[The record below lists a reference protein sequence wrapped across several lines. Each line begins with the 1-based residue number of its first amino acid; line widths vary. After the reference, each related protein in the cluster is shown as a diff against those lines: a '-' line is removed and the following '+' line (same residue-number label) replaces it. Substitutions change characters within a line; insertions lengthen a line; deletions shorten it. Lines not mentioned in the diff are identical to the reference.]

1 MTIAARV
8 HEAVARLMDAGVP
21 ADESRRDA
29 ALLARAVLGW
39 DAAAWIAR
47 QHETAG
53 DEFPRVFDSWIDRRC
68 RREPV
73 AYIIGEREFYGRPFR
88 VTRAV
93 LIPRPETELL
103 VEEAIAA
110 LTALVGDERSASPLV
125 VDVGTGSGCIAV
137 TIALERPSAR
147 VIATEISEAALA
159 VARDNA
165 DRLGA
170 AGRVEFRA
178 GSLLA
183 GLSAAPDLIVSNPP
197 YVSERDRWSL
207 PAEVRDFEPDLAL
220 FAGLDGLDVI
230 RPLVAAV
237 GRVLAPGGRLL
248 IEIGAGQ
255 AAAVTRLVAETPGL
269 ALSRIRLDL
278 QGIPRIVV
286 ARRE

>member
-1 MTIAARV
+1 
-8 HEAVARLMDAGVP
+8 MDAGVS

-47 QHETAG
+47 QHETAP
-53 DEFPRVFDSWIDRRC
+53 DDFPRVFDRWIDRRR

-73 AYIIGEREFYGRPFR
+73 AYIIGEREFYGRPFH
-88 VTRAV
+88 VTPAV

-110 LTALVGDERSASPLV
+110 LGELVADGRFASPIV

-137 TIALERPSAR
+137 TLALEQPSAR
-147 VIATEISEAALA
+147 VIATEVSMDALA

-183 GLSAAPDLIVSNPP
+183 SLSATPDVIVSNPP
-197 YVSERDRWSL
+197 YVGEADRWSL
-207 PAEVRDFEPDLAL
+207 PPEVRDFEPDLAL
-220 FAGLDGLDVI
+220 SAGLDGLDVI
-230 RPLVAAV
+230 RPLVAAA
-237 GRVLAPGGRLL
+237 GRALAPGGRLL